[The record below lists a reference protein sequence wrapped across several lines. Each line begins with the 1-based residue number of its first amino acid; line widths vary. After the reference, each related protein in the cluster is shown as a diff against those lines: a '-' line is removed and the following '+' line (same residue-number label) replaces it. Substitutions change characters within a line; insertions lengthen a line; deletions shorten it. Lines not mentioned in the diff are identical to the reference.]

1 LEVTLKDLIQI
12 KGLKKIYQSKSGT
25 IHALGPVDMTI
36 RESEFISIVGPSGC
50 GKSTLLLLV
59 GGLLEYEAGE
69 IWLNGNLVKSP
80 QTDIGIVFQTPV
92 LVDWRNVLGNV
103 LLQIEMRGLK
113 TEAYLER
120 AKGLLR
126 SVGLGEFEN
135 RYPFELSGGMQQ
147 RAAFCRALIHNPP
160 LVLMDEPL
168 GALDAI
174 TREQLRVDL
183 EQLWL
188 QTKKTVLFV
197 THSIP
202 ESVQL
207 SDRVVVFTPRPGVI
221 AEEIEINLPRPRTI
235 AVRESAEFQKYVHQ
249 LTSIFM
255 GFGVLKD
262 TASATNNTELLVG
275 EE

>member
-1 LEVTLKDLIQI
+1 MKELIQI
-12 KGLKKIYQSKSGT
+12 NQVTKVYPSKAGPV
-25 IHALGPVDMTI
+25 HALGPLDLSI
-36 RESEFISIVGPSGC
+36 REGEFISIVGPSGC

-59 GGLLEYEAGE
+59 GGLLAYESGE
-69 IWLNGNLVKSP
+69 IYINRRLVNQP

-92 LVDWRNVLGNV
+92 LVDWRDVLGNV
-103 LLQIEMRGLK
+103 LLQVEMRGLK
-113 TEAYLER
+113 KEDYLNK
-120 AKGLLR
+120 AKSLLR
-126 SVGLGEFEN
+126 SVGLEEFEK

-147 RAAFCRALIHNPP
+147 RAAFCRALIHDPP

-188 QTKKTVLFV
+188 LTKKTVIFV

-207 SDRVVVFTPRPGVI
+207 SDRVVVFTPRPGQI
-221 AEEIEINLPRPRTI
+221 AEIIDIDLPRPRTM
-235 AVRESAEFQKYVHQ
+235 AVRESDEFQGYIHR
-249 LTSIFM
+249 LTTIFM
-255 GFGVLKD
+255 NFGILRDVNVQ
-262 TASATNNTELLVG
+262 TNQTSSVVS

>member
-1 LEVTLKDLIQI
+1 MKELIQI
-12 KGLKKIYQSKSGT
+12 KDLKKVYQSKSGP
-25 IHALGPVDMTI
+25 IHALGPINLSI
-36 RESEFISIVGPSGC
+36 REGEFISIVGPSGC

-59 GGLLEYEAGE
+59 GGLLDYEGGE
-69 IWLNGNLVKSP
+69 IRINGNLVKEP

-92 LVDWRNVLGNV
+92 LVDWRDVLGNV
-103 LLQIEMRGLK
+103 MLQIEMRGLK
-113 TEAYLER
+113 PEAYLDKAR
-120 AKGLLR
+120 VLLR
-126 SVGLGEFEN
+126 SVGLSEFEK

-221 AEEIEINLPRPRTI
+221 AEEIEIKLPRPRTI

-262 TASATNNTELLVG
+262 TASVSTNNTELLVG